1 MPHPYFILQKGASS
15 DLDKVTDLLAQMEK
29 MLVDSKEQLTP
40 LHLAARDGIEKLVV
54 HLVDNGASATATTT
68 DGSTP
73 LHFGAKNGNE
83 QNIIKLLTA
92 QPNAIKLKDD
102 EGNTSLP
109 VMVKEGN
116 LEGAEV
122 LLGAGADMDVQDKDG
137 NTPLHIAVCLGD
149 LELIELFAFRGSNK
163 QARNKEG
170 KTPFDLAKELDID
183 GDYEQ
188 IIDILEW

>member
-1 MPHPYFILQKGASS
+1 MH
-15 DLDKVTDLLAQMEK
+15 E
-29 MLVDSKEQLTP
+29 MLEAGRIFFGFSPVHKSIVNP
-40 LHLAARDGIEKLVV
+40 SIE
-54 HLVDNGASATATTT
+54 
-68 DGSTP
+68 
-73 LHFGAKNGNE
+73 E
-83 QNIIKLLTA
+83 IKKRIA
-92 QPNAIKLKDD
+92 NKIDINAKDD

-149 LELIELFAFRGSNK
+149 LEFIELFAFRGSNK
-163 QARNKEG
+163 QVRNKEG
-170 KTPFDLAKELDID
+170 KTPFDMAKELDID